1 MENLSPK
8 ARRKARMFA
17 IQALYQQQ
25 FNDLSIADL
34 QQQFLVENPEVKA
47 DWAFFQKITREVL
60 THLTELDELF
70 MPHLT
75 RTTEEVNP
83 VEKSILRL
91 GTTELK
97 NHLET
102 PYKVVINEYVEL
114 TKSFGAEASHKF
126 VNSVLD
132 KVAAHVRAIEKTHNK
147 KES

>member
-1 MENLSPK
+1 MSPK

-25 FNDLSIADL
+25 FNNLSITDL
-34 QQQFLVENPEVKA
+34 QQQFLIENPEIKA

-60 THLTELDELF
+60 MHLTELDEAF
-70 MPHLT
+70 TPYLT
-75 RTTEEVNP
+75 RPVAELNP
-83 VEKSILRL
+83 VEKGILRL

-97 NHLET
+97 HHPET

-114 TKSFGAEASHKF
+114 AKNFGAEAGHKF

-132 KVAAHVRAIEKTHNK
+132 KVSEQTRSIEKNVK
-147 KES
+147 

>member
-1 MENLSPK
+1 MENLNPK

-34 QQQFLVENPEVKA
+34 QQQFLVENPEIKA

-97 NHLET
+97 HHPET

-114 TKSFGAEASHKF
+114 AKSFGAEAGHKF

-132 KVAAHVRAIEKTHNK
+132 KVTEHVRSVEKTHNQK
-147 KES
+147 

>member
-1 MENLSPK
+1 MENLSLK

-25 FNDLSIADL
+25 FNDLSIAYL
-34 QQQFLVENPEVKA
+34 QQQFLIENPEVKA

-60 THLTELDELF
+60 THLTELDELI

-75 RTTEEVNP
+75 RTGEALNP
-83 VEKSILRL
+83 VEKGILRL

-97 NHLET
+97 HHPET

-114 TKSFGAEASHKF
+114 AKNFGAEAGHKF

-132 KVAAHVRAIEKTHNK
+132 KVAEHVRSVEKTHNQK
-147 KES
+147 